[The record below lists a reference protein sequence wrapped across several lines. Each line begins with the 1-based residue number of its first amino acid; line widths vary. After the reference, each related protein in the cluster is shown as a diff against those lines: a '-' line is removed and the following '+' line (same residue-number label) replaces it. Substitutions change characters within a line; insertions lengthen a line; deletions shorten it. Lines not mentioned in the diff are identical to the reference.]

1 MISISDLRFRYS
13 QGGFAL
19 HVPKLDVE
27 SGERV
32 AVIGPSGSGKT
43 TLLNLIAGIRLPQSG
58 TVRTNQVEISGL
70 ADGARRDFRI
80 RNIGL
85 VFQEFELLE
94 YLNVLDNI
102 LLAYRI
108 NPSLEL
114 GREVRERAGA
124 LAEMMGIGDKL
135 SRNVERLS
143 QGEKQRVAVCRAL
156 LAEPP
161 LLLADEPTG
170 NLDPTNKGKVLDI
183 LLEYAESKGSTL
195 VTVTHDHDL
204 LSRFQRV
211 IDFKQ
216 FYDLRPQSPKTPEP
230 QDPRTRDPGPKT

>member
-19 HVPKLDVE
+19 HVPALEVD

-32 AVIGPSGSGKT
+32 AIIGPSGSGKT
-43 TLLNLIAGIRLPQSG
+43 TLLNLIAGIRSPQSG
-58 TVRTNQVEISGL
+58 KVITNQVEVSDL

-102 LLAYRI
+102 LLSYRI
-108 NPSLEL
+108 NASLDL
-114 GREVRERAGA
+114 NKEVRRRAIG
-124 LAEMMGIGDKL
+124 LAEMMGIGDKV
-135 SRNVERLS
+135 SRNVRKLS

-170 NLDPTNKGKVLDI
+170 NLDPTNKDRVLDI
-183 LLEYAESKGSTL
+183 LIEYANSKASTL

-204 LSRFQRV
+204 LSRFERV

-216 FYDLRPQSPKTPEP
+216 FYDLRGEELVNSE
-230 QDPRTRDPGPKT
+230 PRTQDPGPRT

>member
-19 HVPKLDVE
+19 YVPELEVE

-43 TLLNLIAGIRLPQSG
+43 TLLNLIAGIRSPQSG
-58 TVRTNQVEISGL
+58 SVITNQVDISGL

-94 YLNVLDNI
+94 YLNVVDNI

-108 NPSLEL
+108 NGSLEL
-114 GREVRERAGA
+114 NKEVRQRAVE
-124 LAEMMGIGDKL
+124 LAEMMGIGDKV
-135 SRNVERLS
+135 SRNVRRLS

-170 NLDPTNKGKVLDI
+170 NLDPTNKDKVLDI
-183 LLEYAESKGSTL
+183 LIEYAESKGSTL

-216 FYDLRPQSPKTPEP
+216 FYDIDSKPEISAP
-230 QDPRTRDPGPKT
+230 EAP

>member
-1 MISISDLRFRYS
+1 MIAISDLRFRYS
-13 QGGFAL
+13 EGGFAL
-19 HVPKLDVE
+19 YVPELQIV

-58 TVRTNQVEISGL
+58 QVVTNRVDLSEL
-70 ADGARRDFRI
+70 TDGRRRDFRI

-102 LLAYRI
+102 LLPYRI
-108 NPSLEL
+108 NNSLKL
-114 GREVRERAGA
+114 TGQVRQRTKE

-135 SRNVERLS
+135 SRNVQKLS
-143 QGEKQRVAVCRAL
+143 QGEKQRAAVCRAL

-161 LLLADEPTG
+161 LVLADEPTG
-170 NLDPTNKGKVLDI
+170 NLDPTNKDRVLDI
-183 LLEYAESKGSTL
+183 LIESKGSTL

-204 LSRFQRV
+204 LSRFERV

-216 FYDLRPQSPKTPEP
+216 FYDLEP
-230 QDPRTRDPGPKT
+230 QPRRDSSPASA